1 MGFVAVE
8 TRELCFVQMNP
19 VLANLAL
26 ISMTSSETIIAFH
39 FDLAM
44 GLMAIKTVEF
54 AHGRRFRV
62 IFMAPKTA
70 FTGDH
75 LWCAF
80 GKTMTVYTVQAL
92 HPHAVYQL
100 ILMTFLTGVPSDG
113 KGVQVS
119 NVAFITSDPMH
130 KHVPGVTV

>member
-1 MGFVAVE
+1 MTPVTEAQCLFFPHYPGMGFVAVE
-8 TRELCFVQMNP
+8 TRELCFVQMDP
-19 VLANLAL
+19 VLTNLAL
-26 ISMTSSETIIAFH
+26 IPMTSPKTIIAFH

-62 IFMAPKTA
+62 VFMAPKTP

-80 GKTMTVYTVQAL
+80 GKAMTVYTVQTL

-100 ILMTFLTGVPSDG
+100 IPCINLSL
-113 KGVQVS
+113 
-119 NVAFITSDPMH
+119 
-130 KHVPGVTV
+130 